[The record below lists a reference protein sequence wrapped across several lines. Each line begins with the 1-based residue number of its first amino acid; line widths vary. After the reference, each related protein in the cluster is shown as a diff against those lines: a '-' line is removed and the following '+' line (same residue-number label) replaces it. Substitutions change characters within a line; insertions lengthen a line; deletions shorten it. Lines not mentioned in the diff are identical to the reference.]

1 MPRRLPER
9 DTAKRTKRPSR
20 AKRQRKYQS
29 LPSWKAPVEV
39 GEEVEVLID
48 DIGSRGDGISRV
60 DGFLVFVPQAKVGK
74 RLRVK
79 ITKVGPKFAIAE
91 KLQEIGGET
100 P

>member
-1 MPRRLPER
+1 MPRRLPSR

-29 LPSWKAPVEV
+29 LPSWKAPVDV
-39 GEEVEVLID
+39 GEKLEVLID

-60 DGFLVFVPQAKVGK
+60 DGFLVFVPQAQVGE
-74 RLRVK
+74 RLQVK

-91 KLQEIGGET
+91 KLQEMGGET